1 MTLTQPNPRTRTL
14 AIEYEHGHELT
25 PVGECV
31 KECRIIM
38 QTQSVS
44 EPQHIWAF
52 SVHDTRLYT
61 LHSRDENITDVS
73 ALRLQ
78 S

>member
-1 MTLTQPNPRTRTL
+1 MTLTQRNPRTRTL

-52 SVHDTRLYT
+52 SVH
-61 LHSRDENITDVS
+61 
-73 ALRLQ
+73 
-78 S
+78 